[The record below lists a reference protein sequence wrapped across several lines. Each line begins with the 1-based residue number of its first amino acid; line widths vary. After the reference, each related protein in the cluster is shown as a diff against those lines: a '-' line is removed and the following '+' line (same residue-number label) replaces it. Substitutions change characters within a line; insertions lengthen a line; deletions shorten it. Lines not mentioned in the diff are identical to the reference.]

1 MQSDA
6 HECNPNVVCLIL
18 TDLQTREIHIKNMT
32 PPEFYQKQKW
42 DLPTT
47 GVDPV
52 ALEL

>member
-6 HECNPNVVCLIL
+6 HECNPNVVFLIL
-18 TDLQTREIHIKNMT
+18 SDLQTREIHIKNMT
-32 PPEFYQKQKW
+32 PKFYQKQKW